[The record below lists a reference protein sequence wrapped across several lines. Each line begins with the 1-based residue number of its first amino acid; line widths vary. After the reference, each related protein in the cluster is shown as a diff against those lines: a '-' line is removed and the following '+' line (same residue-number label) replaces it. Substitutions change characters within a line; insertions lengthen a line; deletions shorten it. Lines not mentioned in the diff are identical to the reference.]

1 MKKIVTMLLAVLL
14 TAQMFAQSP
23 HKMSYQAI
31 VRDAGNMLIMN
42 SPVSMKISILQG
54 SVSGAVVYT
63 ETQNVTTNV
72 NGLVS
77 IDIGSG
83 VGFDTIQWANGP
95 YFIKTETDPTGGTNY
110 SISGTSQLLSV
121 PYALYAASGGSPGPQ
136 GPAGPQGVQGL
147 QGQPGTSSCG
157 TINSGDG
164 RIVIYNATNAWG
176 YGFNE
181 VSGSNFYQNSL
192 SGTLLGAIASDSN
205 IVVYTT
211 THAYGFGKNN
221 TSGSGW
227 YSRTMTAPPVGYVIS
242 SGRIV
247 LYNANEAYGFG
258 RNNTSGSGWYNRQLS
273 GLPLGYYAAGSR
285 IVIYNAT
292 DAYGFGY
299 NETSGSD
306 WKLQPLSSPPLDIIG
321 TR

>member
-1 MKKIVTMLLAVLL
+1 MKQTILFKAICLFTILAS
-14 TAQMFAQSP
+14 AQAPQ
-23 HKMSYQAI
+23 KMSYQAVI
-31 VRDAGNMLIMN
+31 RDAGNQLLI
-42 SPVSMKISILQG
+42 SQPVGMRVSILQG
-54 SVSGAVVYT
+54 STTGTAVYT
-63 ETQNVTTNV
+63 EIHTTSTNA

-77 IDIGSG
+77 MMIGG
-83 VGFDTIQWANGP
+83 NAGFDTINWSNGT
-95 YFIKTETDPTGGTNY
+95 YFIKLETDPTGGSAYTIE
-110 SISGTSQLLSV
+110 SVHQLLSV
-121 PYALYAASGGSPGPQ
+121 PYALFAESSATPGPQ
-136 GPAGPQGVQGL
+136 GPAGPQGPQGI
-147 QGQPGTSSCG
+147 QGPSGTSTCG

-164 RIVIYNATNAWG
+164 RIVFYNTTNAWG

-181 VSGSNFYQNSL
+181 VSGSQFYSTSL

-227 YSRTMTAPPVGYVIS
+227 YTKSMIAPPVGYVIT

-258 RNNTSGSGWYNRQLS
+258 KNNTSGSGWYTRVLS
-273 GLPLGYYAAGSR
+273 GLPVGSFAAGNR
-285 IVIYNAT
+285 IVIYNTT
-292 DAYGFGY
+292 DAYGFGF
-299 NETSGSD
+299 NSTSGSD
-306 WKLQPLSSPPLDIIG
+306 WKVQTLSTPVTDITG